1 MYFCI
6 HTTAGGKIIVSDGH
20 GLLKREKQKKRK
32 RGGEKGT
39 DVLVA
44 ATAAALGDVGAAEG
58 ESLTH
63 QPGINRRLGRNITRR
78 VEAHSVEVGCAAA
91 LG

>member
-1 MYFCI
+1 M
-6 HTTAGGKIIVSDGH
+6 
-20 GLLKREKQKKRK
+20 
-32 RGGEKGT
+32 
-39 DVLVA
+39 LVA